1 MANGNGSF
9 GTGIKT
15 SALAAVLATGLTGLI
30 VIFSG
35 VEPMTTTGL
44 LASLGSLIA
53 GTLGLVEWND
63 KRQARREKER
73 ADVARRLG
81 RGLGAFWIA
90 CLLGLGAMAPTQGA
104 CGTAFGDV
112 TGKAGM
118 CIGRCALGCA
128 TTWVGDLLQLPATQE
143 ADPSELPRLGAR
155 LHYLVRD
162 YDGTVYDVAGIMVSS
177 PHIAGPSLRVGYMLP
192 DGGGSA
198 IAVMLAPEPRLYC
211 ASVEGFE
218 GAQPAP
224 PGFVPSDPPVSP
236 EDFVERFGELPG
248 W

>member
-1 MANGNGSF
+1 MSKNDGSKPF
-9 GTGIKT
+9 GPGWKVGTFA
-15 SALAAVLATGLTGLI
+15 SALGMG
-30 VIFSG
+30 
-35 VEPMTTTGL
+35 
-44 LASLGSLIA
+44 LASIIAIVAGEEPFSTVTLGGSIA
-53 GTLGLVEWND
+53 GVVAGLWGLVECFLD
-63 KRQARREKER
+63 RRKAVAPGRCRYPR
-73 ADVARRLG
+73 A
-81 RGLGAFWIA
+81 GLGAIWIA
-90 CLLGLGAMAPTQGA
+90 CLIGLGALPSTYTA

-128 TTWVGDLLQLPATQE
+128 TTWVGDLLNLPATLE

-162 YDGTVYDVAGIMVSS
+162 YDGTVYDVAGTLVSS
-177 PHIAGPSLRVGYMLP
+177 PHVAGPSLRVGYMLP

-198 IAVMLAPEPRLYC
+198 FAVMLAPEPRLYC
-211 ASVEGFE
+211 ASVEPFD
-218 GAQPAP
+218 GAEPAP
-224 PGFVPSDPPVSP
+224 PGFAPSDAPVSP